1 LKNGTYTLSF
11 FFRHHSRCGKKQHRF
26 FPVTKD
32 PSTIPEDT
40 PRKRKTRHSQ
50 NPPVESHVGWIMDSR
65 AHLKEDT
72 GSEVGSLGSRFGFD
86 LFKYF

>member
-1 LKNGTYTLSF
+1 
-11 FFRHHSRCGKKQHRF
+11 
-26 FPVTKD
+26 VTKD

-72 GSEVGSLGSRFGFD
+72 GSEVGSLGSRFGFGSF
-86 LFKYF
+86 LFWFLFIKTFL